1 MLTGAF
7 SHSENVVE
15 DNRIDIGDHFDDDDF
30 EEAHTGLGFFRTS
43 YKALEQY
50 QSPDSSAILK
60 QPRNAVTTSANLSP
74 ESRRPGTPPLKSLA
88 SPEHVTMRRVSGI
101 ENSPATPATPGH
113 VTTVGLSDSEDDE
126 LLPAMAAQTPSP
138 TNLRK
143 RESRRVRRQSVL
155 PPSNATKVMTKS
167 QLENYRKSIAGGLE
181 GESDDDNVS
190 ITVVSPLLWVNST
203 NYRWPTMMRMKMIQL
218 TVRKRKDVIG
228 YDSELDKM
236 LI

>member
-1 MLTGAF
+1 MLAGAF
-7 SHSENVVE
+7 SNSENVVD
-15 DNRIDIGDHFDDDDF
+15 DNRIDIGNHFDDDDF

-60 QPRNAVTTSANLSP
+60 QPPNAVTTTANLSP

-88 SPEHVTMRRVSGI
+88 SPEHVTMRHVSGI
-101 ENSPATPATPGH
+101 ENSPATPGH
-113 VTTVGLSDSEDDE
+113 VTTVGPSDSEDDE

-190 ITVVSPLLWVNST
+190 ITVVGPLFDWLWG
-203 NYRWPTMMRMKMIQL
+203 R
-218 TVRKRKDVIG
+218 
-228 YDSELDKM
+228 LD
-236 LI
+236 